1 MLPRIAQRWLA
12 LALLLCGS
20 MSNAEMRFVDSTP
33 GSGIEFKAVSG
44 AEPGK
49 KGWLTEGM
57 GNGAAWLDYDNDGL
71 LDLYLVN
78 GSSHQRKAGAGEPN
92 KLFRALG
99 DGKFAD
105 VTEKAG
111 VADRGWGY
119 GVAAADYDNDGDTD
133 LYVTNQS
140 DNVLYRNEGDGRFVD
155 VTSKSA
161 VGSSPW
167 SASAAWFD
175 YDNDGDLDLYVG
187 NYMEADPKKIP
198 RGGSPEA
205 VSTYCT
211 YRGIPVFCGPL
222 EQRPEQDQ
230 LFRNDGNDK
239 FVDVTEAAGLKLK
252 TPRFALGVVTGDY
265 DNDGDVD
272 LYVAND
278 SVTNSL
284 WRNNGDGTFSDVGVA
299 TLSGLNSDGRAQ
311 AGMGTDF
318 GDYNGDGWIDLIAT
332 NFSNDFNTLY
342 KNLGGRYFI
351 DESRVAGMSVTNM
364 MLSWGTGFHD
374 FDQDGDLDIFVAN
387 GHVYP
392 HVDNHDLGTSFRQK
406 NHLFRNHAG
415 RFKEVGATSGPG
427 FNLERSFRA
436 AAFADYDND
445 GDVDV
450 LVTALDDRPLLLR
463 NDSAGIGNRIQ
474 LRLVGKKSNRDG
486 IGARV
491 IVTASNKA
499 FRRDRKGGGSYLSSS
514 DPRIHVGIGAAKKA
528 ERVEILWPSGTRD
541 LLENVAANR
550 EIRVVEGSSP
560 AKQ

>member
-1 MLPRIAQRWLA
+1 MLPRAFQLCLA
-12 LALLLCGS
+12 LCLLVGGPITF
-20 MSNAEMRFVDSTP
+20 AEMRFVDATSE
-33 GSGIEFKAVSG
+33 SGIQFKAVSG
-44 AEPGK
+44 AAVGE
-49 KGWLTEGM
+49 KGWLTEAM
-57 GNGAAWLDYDNDGL
+57 GSGAAWIDYDNDGL

-78 GSSHQRKAGAGEPN
+78 GSSHQRKAGTGEPN

-99 DGKFAD
+99 NGKFTD
-105 VTEKAG
+105 VTEKARVG
-111 VADRGWGY
+111 DRGWGY

-133 LYVTNQS
+133 LYVTNQD

-155 VTSKSA
+155 VTSKSS
-161 VGSSPW
+161 VGDSPW
-167 SASAAWFD
+167 SASAAWID

-187 NYMEADPKKIP
+187 NYMESDPKKIP

-222 EQRPEQDQ
+222 DQRPEQDQ
-230 LFRNDGNDK
+230 LFRNDGDDK
-239 FVDVTEAAGLKLK
+239 FVEVTAAAGLKLQ

-278 SVTNSL
+278 SVANSL
-284 WRNNGDGTFSDVGVA
+284 WRNNGNGTFSDVGVS
-299 TLSGLNSDGRAQ
+299 TLSGLNSEGRAQ

-318 GDYNGDGWIDLIAT
+318 GDYNGDGWIDLITT
-332 NFSNDFNTLY
+332 NFSQDLNTLY

-351 DESRVAGMSVTNM
+351 DESRAAGMSVTNT
-364 MLSWGTGFHD
+364 MLSWGTGLHD
-374 FDQDGDLDIFVAN
+374 FDQDGDLDIFIAN

-392 HVDNHDLGTSFRQK
+392 HVDNHEMGLSFRQK
-406 NHLFRNHAG
+406 NHLFQNRAG

-427 FNLERSFRA
+427 LSVERSFRA

-445 GDVDV
+445 GDIDI

-463 NDSAGIGNRIQ
+463 NDSAEIGNRIQ
-474 LRLVGKKSNRDG
+474 LRLVGKTSNRDG
-486 IGARV
+486 LGARV
-491 IVTASNKA
+491 IVTASSKA

-514 DPRIHVGIGAAKKA
+514 DPRIHVGIGASTKA

-541 LLENVAANR
+541 LLENVPANR

-560 AKQ
+560 AKR